1 MNNKIQRFTTQLSE
15 AAPVAPELE
24 CGARSVSP
32 RPSIMAVRL
41 SLAAAVLA
49 LVGVVAVVAD
59 DRDDRGAVVPA
70 SDAADS
76 EAVIRAAVTDV
87 LPADFRVVVVESF
100 DARRGHVVAVS
111 DRLDVLDIQFNTET
125 PSQETPDTAPP
136 ITEAPVDAV
145 CVAPVSNPDAS
156 ECLQYADE
164 ASGTQI
170 APTTSNPIGQ
180 PRCYTFGNPLESVN
194 VQDPSPTTSMPC
206 SLEKLE
212 NQEIAVSNEC
222 TVYALSESDVPSSIS
237 ECPQVAVIGDP
248 NPSYTGPSDISSPAN
263 TLPAPPTSSWA
274 DEESFM
280 SEAFGPDENGEVS
293 PFTHAARRD
302 DDVFVSVTL
311 FSLERRVDL
320 TSLVDALSRNFV
332 AIDNVGMVIDSLPD
346 AVAPVDLHSA
356 TPTSEDSWTSRGVIT
371 GSLSVLLSKQSDDGA
386 VVAQM
391 SFPGSLEAA
400 GNNGEIFWHGTTID
414 GVVSIALF
422 QRGDR
427 AMMTDEDTKA
437 LVRKI
442 AEGWVDETASALASP
457 ESNDT
462 SPPTTEAPVDTAAP

>member
-1 MNNKIQRFTTQLSE
+1 MNNKIHRFTTQLSE
-15 AAPVAPELE
+15 AAPMAPELE
-24 CGARSVSP
+24 SGARSISP

-59 DRDDRGAVVPA
+59 DRGDREAVVPA
-70 SDAADS
+70 SDAVDS

-87 LPADFRVVVVESF
+87 LPADFRVVVVESL
-100 DARRGHVVAVS
+100 DVRSGHVVAVS
-111 DRLDVLDIQFNTET
+111 DRLDVLDIQFKTET
-125 PSQETPDTAPP
+125 PSQETPDSAPP
-136 ITEAPVDAV
+136 ITEAPVDAF

-170 APTTSNPIGQ
+170 APTTSNPIGE
-180 PRCYTFGNPLESVN
+180 PRCYTFGNPRESVN

-222 TVYALSESDVPSSIS
+222 TVYALSESDVPPSIPG
-237 ECPQVAVIGDP
+237 CPQVAVIVDQ
-248 NPSYTGPSDISSPAN
+248 NPPYTGPSDVSSPGN
-263 TLPAPPTSSWA
+263 TLPAPPTSS
-274 DEESFM
+274 
-280 SEAFGPDENGEVS
+280 SEAFGPDVNGEVS
-293 PFTHAARRD
+293 PFTHAAGRD

-320 TSLVDALSRNFV
+320 TSLVDALSRNLV

-356 TPTSEDSWTSRGVIT
+356 TPTPEGAWISRGVIT
-371 GSLSVLLSKQSDDGA
+371 GSLSALLSKKLDDGA
-386 VVAQM
+386 VVVQM

-400 GNNGEIFWHGTTID
+400 GNDGEIFWHGTTID

-427 AMMTDEDTKA
+427 EAMTDEDTKA

-442 AEGWVDETASALASP
+442 AQGWIDETAAALASP
-457 ESNDT
+457 KSIDTT
-462 SPPTTEAPVDTAAP
+462 SPITVAPVTTASP

>member
-164 ASGTQI
+164 
-170 APTTSNPIGQ
+170 
-180 PRCYTFGNPLESVN
+180 
-194 VQDPSPTTSMPC
+194 
-206 SLEKLE
+206 
-212 NQEIAVSNEC
+212 
-222 TVYALSESDVPSSIS
+222 
-237 ECPQVAVIGDP
+237 
-248 NPSYTGPSDISSPAN
+248 
-263 TLPAPPTSSWA
+263 
-274 DEESFM
+274 ESFM
-280 SEAFGPDENGEVS
+280 SEAFGPDVNGEVS

-302 DDVFVSVTL
+302 DEVFVSVTL
-311 FSLERRVDL
+311 FSLERLLDL

-356 TPTSEDSWTSRGVIT
+356 TPTSEGSWTSRGVIT